1 MFNLEKAKNWTKS
14 SVADNKN
21 EQIIYQKFQDQ
32 ITSIENKI
40 KEYIKDQG
48 YQDVR
53 LYIKFKDRLLSIPY
67 LEAII
72 QSVKDDNNLSPQN
85 RAFKVATI
93 TNFYN
98 QQLQELSKK
107 IISIS
112 LTERD
117 NVYLAY
123 IHESLMIINSLLK
136 EYAYLPAIQRSKVY
150 QINNQES
157 NAGDKIKKL
166 KDAIEL
172 RLVEIEHRLTVEE
185 TKRFKRLT

>member
-40 KEYIKDQG
+40 KAYIKDQG

-123 IHESLMIINSLLK
+123 ITND
-136 EYAYLPAIQRSKVY
+136 
-150 QINNQES
+150 N
-157 NAGDKIKKL
+157 
-166 KDAIEL
+166 
-172 RLVEIEHRLTVEE
+172 
-185 TKRFKRLT
+185 